1 MNHFKTALSVI
12 LILMLFSVSCNNSS
26 KRGKPKLIT
35 NPEKIDKL
43 TSENIKETLEFAL
56 KNGGK
61 IDDSISLQLA
71 AVVNN
76 FYTITDFNN
85 VWSQKEKWQP
95 MADSMFNF
103 IQNASLSGLFPNDYH
118 FQDLKSLK
126 IKLDTDS
133 LKRMDAN
140 LWTKADLML
149 TDGFMHLAKDL
160 KDGRLGADSTS
171 HKKPTPDSFFIT
183 ALTNLLS
190 SKQLTPLIVEM
201 EPKNLEYISL
211 KNCLPKFIDSMD
223 TKIYTY
229 VKFPFKKND
238 SKDSLL
244 FVKNIQKRLFEA
256 KVINFINK
264 LPDSLELKT
273 AVKFFQKQQ
282 KIKQDGNI
290 SSSLIKAM
298 NLTDAER
305 FKRIAITLDRYK
317 QLPDSMPEKYIWV
330 NLPSYYLQVWDH
342 DTLVLD
348 SKIICGKPATRTP
361 LLTSFITDM
370 VTYPTWTVPNSIIIK
385 QYLPKL
391 KNNPNYLSAIGLKLV
406 DNKGELVNPHD
417 VNWSKYSKG
426 IPYKV
431 VQNSGDDNALGIL
444 KFNFSNPFAVYLH
457 DTNQRYLFKNTG
469 RALSHGCVRVQE
481 WDKLAYYIAKNDSLN
496 LKIGDSLRYTT
507 DSIKTWLA
515 NKEHKKISV
524 KNKVSLFILYFSCV
538 AKNGNIKFYDD
549 IYGDDMIMR
558 EKYFAGK

>member
-171 HKKPTPDSFFIT
+171 HKKPTPDSFFRT
-183 ALTNLLS
+183 ALSNLLS

-457 DTNQRYLFKNTG
+457 DTNQRYLFKNAG

-496 LKIGDSLRYTT
+496 LKVGDSLRYTT

-515 NKEHKKISV
+515 NKEHKRITV

-538 AKNGNIKFYDD
+538 AKNGKIKFYDD
-549 IYGDDMIMR
+549 IYGDDRIMR